1 MILRALLLFLV
12 VVFVGAL
19 LRLLWLRAGARRG
32 RLLGTLGVALLL
44 AGLAWATATGRL
56 HWLLAAPAALLP
68 FLRAIARWLPA
79 LSFLRRLRGTLGG
92 TAGPGPSG
100 PAGTGG
106 AGRTETHA
114 RFLAMYLDR
123 ATGAIGGT
131 VREGPHAGASLD
143 DLDRPALA
151 TLLRHYRHEDPDSA
165 RLLET
170 YLERRFGSAGATG
183 GDEEEEDAEDRADA
197 PSDGRPTREEALAV
211 LGLEEA
217 PDRETVVR
225 AHRRIMQRCHPDHG
239 GSAHLA
245 AQVNAARD
253 RLLEDLEP

>member
-12 VVFVGAL
+12 LVFVGAL
-19 LRLLWLRAGARRG
+19 LRLLWLRAGAQRG
-32 RLLGTLGVALLL
+32 RLLGALAVGLLL

-68 FLRAIARWLPA
+68 FLRGIARWLPA
-79 LSFLRRLRGTLGG
+79 LSFLRRLRGALGG
-92 TAGPGPSG
+92 ATGPGPG
-100 PAGTGG
+100 PAGTRGS
-106 AGRTETHA
+106 GRTETRT
-114 RFLAMYLDR
+114 RFLAMHLDR

-131 VREGPHAGASLD
+131 VQAGPHAGASLD
-143 DLDRPALA
+143 ELDRPALA
-151 TLLRHYRHEDPDSA
+151 TLLRHYRAEDPDSA

-170 YLERRFGSAGATG
+170 YLERRFGSAGATD
-183 GDEEEEDAEDRADA
+183 GDEEPAGGGPDA
-197 PSDGRPTREEALAV
+197 PADGRPTREEALAV

-217 PDRETVVR
+217 PDRDAVVR

-253 RLLEDLEP
+253 RLLEDLDA

>member
-12 VVFVGAL
+12 FVLVGAL
-19 LRLLWLRAGARRG
+19 LRLLWLRAGAKRG
-32 RLLGTLGVALLL
+32 RLFGALGVALLL

-68 FLRAIARWLPA
+68 FLRGIARWLPA

-92 TAGPGPSG
+92 VAGPGPAG
-100 PAGTGG
+100 PAGSAGN
-106 AGRTETHA
+106 GRTETRT
-114 RFLAMYLDR
+114 RFLAMHLDR

-131 VREGPHAGASLD
+131 VQEGPHAGASLD

-151 TLLRHYRHEDPDSA
+151 TLLRHYRREDPDSA

-170 YLERRFGSAGATG
+170 YLERRFGSTG
-183 GDEEEEDAEDRADA
+183 EADA
-197 PSDGRPTREEALAV
+197 DDGAAGPGSDRPSDGGPTREEALAI
-211 LGLEEA
+211 LALEGT
-217 PDRETVVR
+217 PDRETGIR

-253 RLLEDLEP
+253 RLLEDFEA

>member
-1 MILRALLLFLV
+1 MILRALLLFLLFV
-12 VVFVGAL
+12 LVGAL
-19 LRLLWLRAGARRG
+19 LRLLWLRAGAKRG
-32 RLLGTLGVALLL
+32 RLFGALGVALLL

-56 HWLLAAPAALLP
+56 HWLVAAPAALLP
-68 FLRAIARWLPA
+68 FLRGIARWLPA

-92 TAGPGPSG
+92 VAGPGP
-100 PAGTGG
+100 AGAAGSAG
-106 AGRTETHA
+106 SGRTETRT
-114 RFLAMYLDR
+114 RFLAMHLDR

-131 VREGPHAGASLD
+131 VREGPHAGTSLD

-170 YLERRFGSAGATG
+170 YLERRFGSTG
-183 GDEEEEDAEDRADA
+183 GTGGGEEEAAGDRPDA

-211 LGLEEA
+211 LGLEGA
-217 PDRETVVR
+217 PDRETIIR

-253 RLLEDLEP
+253 RLLEDLEA

>member
-12 VVFVGAL
+12 LVFVGAL
-19 LRLLWLRAGARRG
+19 LRLLWLRAGAKRG
-32 RLLGTLGVALLL
+32 RLFGALALALLL
-44 AGLAWATATGRL
+44 AGLVWAIATGRL
-56 HWLLAAPAALLP
+56 HWLVAAPAALLP
-68 FLRAIARWLPA
+68 FLRGIARWLPA

-92 TAGPGPSG
+92 AAGPGPAG

-106 AGRTETHA
+106 GGRTETRT
-114 RFLAMYLDR
+114 RFLAMHLDR

-131 VREGPHAGASLD
+131 VQAGPHAGASLD

-151 TLLRHYRHEDPDSA
+151 TLLRHYRQEDPDSA

-170 YLERRFGSAGATG
+170 YLERRFGSAGEADG
-183 GDEEEEDAEDRADA
+183 EEEPAGGESHA
-197 PSDGRPTREEALAV
+197 PGDGRPTREEALAV
-211 LGLEEA
+211 LGLEGS
-217 PDRETVVR
+217 PDREAVVR

-253 RLLEDLEP
+253 RLLEDL